1 MMQEK
6 YNIVIADTSCL
17 ILLSKIEEIK
27 LLSLIFSNVTVTSIV
42 ANEFGLLLPKW
53 IEVIDNSKDKSI
65 NLLEMEV
72 DRSEASSIS
81 LCLEYK
87 NPLLIIDDLKGRK
100 LASKLKLNYVGTF
113 GVLLKAKEL
122 GMIENPDILIE
133 KIKNTNFY
141 FSDELLNILR

>member
-1 MMQEK
+1 MQEK
-6 YNIVIADTSCL
+6 YDIVIADTSCL

-27 LLSLIFSNVTVTSIV
+27 LLSLIFSKVTVTSIV

-72 DRSEASSIS
+72 DKGEASSIS

-113 GVLLKAKEL
+113 GILLKAKEL
-122 GMIENPDILIE
+122 GLIENPGMLIE
-133 KIKNTNFY
+133 KIRNTNFY
-141 FSDELLNILR
+141 FSDKLLNILR

>member
-1 MMQEK
+1 MQEK
-6 YNIVIADTSCL
+6 YDIVIADTSYL

-27 LLSLIFSNVTVTSIV
+27 LLSLIFSKVSVTSIV

-72 DRSEASSIS
+72 DKGEASSIS

-113 GVLLKAKEL
+113 GILLKAKEL
-122 GMIENPDILIE
+122 GLIENPGMLIE
-133 KIKNTNFY
+133 KIRNTNFY